1 MDAVYGQRIPD
12 LTIRGREVR
21 AGVFNENEVRAAAGM
36 TMVIG
41 AVAFVLALTEQ
52 IYVPLQLVTIFF
64 FIEFT
69 TRVTLGLQHSPLGVV
84 SRVLVRRL
92 EPEWVSARPKR
103 FAWSLGVV
111 LSFAMVIITNT
122 GIRGA
127 LPATLCSIC
136 LTLMWMES
144 ALGLC
149 AGCELYAF
157 LRRRGWIA
165 KDEEIEICAG
175 GVCEAPRRPAPGQRS
190 RNARPSAAPEPARP
204 PARPELRL
212 LGGVGERGV
221 VAARPPATRPPRKLT
236 STLLTSPSP
245 NSA

>member
-1 MDAVYGQRIPD
+1 MEAGYGQRIEGLTVKGRD
-12 LTIRGREVR
+12 LQ

-41 AVAFVLALTEQ
+41 AVAFVLALTEKV
-52 IYVPLQLVTIFF
+52 YLPLQLTTIFF
-64 FIEFT
+64 FVEFT
-69 TRVTLGLQHSPLGVV
+69 VRITAGLQYSPLG
-84 SRVLVRRL
+84 RIAHVLVRRL

-111 LSFAMVIITNT
+111 LSFAMVLITNT

-144 ALGLC
+144 ALGFC

-165 KDEEIEICAG
+165 KDDAIEICGG
-175 GVCEAPRRPAPGQRS
+175 GVCEAPRPAP
-190 RNARPSAAPEPARP
+190 
-204 PARPELRL
+204 
-212 LGGVGERGV
+212 
-221 VAARPPATRPPRKLT
+221 VAAG
-236 STLLTSPSP
+236 
-245 NSA
+245 

>member
-1 MDAVYGQRIPD
+1 MEAAYGQRIQGLSVNGRD
-12 LTIRGREVR
+12 LR

-41 AVAFVLALTEQ
+41 AVAFVLALTQ
-52 IYVPLQLVTIFF
+52 QVYLPLQLVTIFF
-64 FIEFT
+64 FIEFSI
-69 TRVTLGLQHSPLGVV
+69 RVAAGLQYSPLGRL
-84 SRVLVRRL
+84 SHVLVRRL

-103 FAWSLGVV
+103 FAWSMGVG
-111 LSFAMVIITNT
+111 LSFAMVIITNV

-136 LTLMWMES
+136 LALMWMES

-165 KDEEIEICAG
+165 KDEAIEICAG
-175 GVCEAPRRPAPGQRS
+175 GICEAPRPAAVGV
-190 RNARPSAAPEPARP
+190 EP
-204 PARPELRL
+204 
-212 LGGVGERGV
+212 
-221 VAARPPATRPPRKLT
+221 
-236 STLLTSPSP
+236 
-245 NSA
+245 

>member
-1 MDAVYGQRIPD
+1 MAGSYGQRIEGLSVD
-12 LTIRGREVR
+12 GREVH
-21 AGVFNENEVRAAAGM
+21 AGVFNENEVRAAAGL

-52 IYVPLQLVTIFF
+52 IYIPLQLTTIFF
-64 FIEFT
+64 FVEFSI
-69 TRVTLGLQHSPLGVV
+69 RVTAGLQHSPLGRI
-84 SRVLVRRL
+84 SHFLVRRH

-103 FAWSLGVV
+103 FAWSMGVV

-149 AGCELYAF
+149 AGCEVYAS

-175 GVCEAPRRPAPGQRS
+175 GVCEAPRPAPV
-190 RNARPSAAPEPARP
+190 A
-204 PARPELRL
+204 
-212 LGGVGERGV
+212 LGG
-221 VAARPPATRPPRKLT
+221 
-236 STLLTSPSP
+236 
-245 NSA
+245 

>member
-1 MDAVYGQRIPD
+1 MEVTYGQRIPG
-12 LTIRGREVR
+12 LTIDGHEVR
-21 AGVFNENEVRAAAGM
+21 AGVFNENEVRAAAGL

-41 AVAFVLALTEQ
+41 AVAFVLALTQ
-52 IYVPLQLVTIFF
+52 QVYVPLQLVTIFF

-69 TRVTLGLQHSPLGVV
+69 IRVTLGLQYSPMGVL

-92 EPEWVSARPKR
+92 DPEWVSARPKR
-103 FAWSLGVV
+103 FAWSIGVG

-165 KDEEIEICAG
+165 KDEQIEVCAG
-175 GVCEAPRRPAPGQRS
+175 GVCQAPL
-190 RNARPSAAPEPARP
+190 AAA
-204 PARPELRL
+204 A
-212 LGGVGERGV
+212 GAVGGER
-221 VAARPPATRPPRKLT
+221 
-236 STLLTSPSP
+236 
-245 NSA
+245 